1 MISWRRIGA
10 LCAVLAMAMGAG
22 LPVSSFAQ
30 GSSAAAMPPM
40 DPAARSR
47 GSETEVRLLVVA
59 DQESAMSAP
68 AAARVSAVDVRL
80 GDTVVAG
87 RPLVRF
93 ECNEVEARREAA
105 LAEAQG
111 VRLQYEAK
119 LRLQGLQSAAEIEV
133 ALAAAAVDRAQ
144 AQARVVEAQLAQCVL
159 RAPFN
164 GRVARIHVRAG
175 QSVMAG
181 APIIDVVSDGPVRAR
196 VNAPSRWLA
205 WLKPGE
211 RLDAVIDETGRRHAM
226 RVARVAGRVDAVSQT
241 IELETTFEGAGADLL
256 PGMSGR
262 VIVPR
267 R

>member
-1 MISWRRIGA
+1 MIGWRRIGA
-10 LCAVLAMAMGAG
+10 LCAVLAMAMGTS
-22 LPVSSFAQ
+22 LPLSSFAQ

-111 VRLQYEAK
+111 ARLQYEAK

-144 AQARVVEAQLAQCVL
+144 AAGGDARAWRGLGDRLGEAYQVADDIRDVLSDPAVLGKPIGQDAALGRPSAAHQLGLGGAIRHFESLVQGAIDAIPAC
-159 RAPFN
+159 
-164 GRVARIHVRAG
+164 
-175 QSVMAG
+175 AG
-181 APIIDVVSDGPVRAR
+181 APRLRALVRME
-196 VNAPSRWLA
+196 S
-205 WLKPGE
+205 E
-211 RLDAVIDETGRRHAM
+211 RLVPKSMCEDAAR
-226 RVARVAGRVDAVSQT
+226 RVAA
-241 IELETTFEGAGADLL
+241 
-256 PGMSGR
+256 
-262 VIVPR
+262 
-267 R
+267 